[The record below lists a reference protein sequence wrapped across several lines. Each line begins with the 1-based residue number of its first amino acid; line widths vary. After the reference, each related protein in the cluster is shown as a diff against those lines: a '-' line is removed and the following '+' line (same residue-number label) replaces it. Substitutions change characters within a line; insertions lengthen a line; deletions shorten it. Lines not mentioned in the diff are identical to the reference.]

1 MQLPFTKEQFFDL
14 LAAYN
19 AGLWPALLALWIASV
34 LVSMLLLLDRTPPN
48 NADISA
54 LLAAHWAWSALA
66 YHVGFFTRINQ
77 AAWGFAALFLL
88 QAAVFFWAGAVHGR
102 LSFAPWR
109 NAWAP
114 VAWGLVAY
122 ALVYPAIN
130 AAQHPSVSSIP
141 TFGVPCPT
149 MIFTAG
155 MLLLAT
161 PRSWRLAIV
170 PVIWSFIGG
179 SAAFLLGVRA
189 DYGLPIA
196 GIALAIFSTQGSSGR
211 WGLRNAPSEPRPATQ
226 TSQRNRSVA

>member
-34 LVSMLLLLDRTPPN
+34 LVCVLLLSSRRPPDRW
-48 NADISA
+48 ISA
-54 LLAAHWAWSALA
+54 LLAAHWAWSAMA

-88 QAAVFFWAGAVHGR
+88 QAAVFFWAGVVHGR

-122 ALVYPAIN
+122 SLVYPVIN
-130 AAQHPSVSSIP
+130 AAQHLSVSRIP

-155 MLLLAT
+155 MLMLAT
-161 PRSWRLAIV
+161 PRSWRLSIV
-170 PVIWSFIGG
+170 PVIWSLIGG
-179 SAAFLLGVRA
+179 SAAFLLGVHA
-189 DYGLPIA
+189 DYALPLA
-196 GIALAIFSTQGSSGR
+196 GIALAIFSTQRTSGS
-211 WGLRNAPSEPRPATQ
+211 WGSRSASSRPRPVTQ
-226 TSQRNRSVA
+226 TYQRDRGAA

>member
-19 AGLWPALLALWIASV
+19 VGLWPALLALWIASV
-34 LVSMLLLLDRTPPN
+34 LVSVLLLSSRRPPDRW
-48 NADISA
+48 ISA
-54 LLAAHWAWSALA
+54 LLAAHWAWSAMA

-88 QAAVFFWAGAVHGR
+88 QAAVFFWVGVVHGG

-122 ALVYPAIN
+122 SLVYPAIN
-130 AAQHPSVSSIP
+130 AAQHLSVSRIP

-155 MLLLAT
+155 MLMLAT
-161 PRSWRLAIV
+161 PRSWRLSIV
-170 PVIWSFIGG
+170 PVIWSLIGG

-196 GIALAIFSTQGSSGR
+196 GIALAIFSTQRSSGW
-211 WGLRNAPSEPRPATQ
+211 WGSRNAPSRPRPVTQ
-226 TSQRNRSVA
+226 TYQSDRGAA

>member
-1 MQLPFTKEQFFDL
+1 MQLPFTEEQFFDL

-19 AGLWPALLALWIASV
+19 VALWPALLALWVASV
-34 LVSMLLLLDRTPPN
+34 LVSVRLLSSRRPPDRW
-48 NADISA
+48 ISA

-77 AAWGFAALFLL
+77 GAWVFGALFLL
-88 QAAVFFWAGAVHGR
+88 QAAVFVWAGVVHGR

-122 ALVYPAIN
+122 SLVYPAIN
-130 AAQHPSVSSIP
+130 AAQHLSVSRIP

-155 MLLLAT
+155 LLMLAT
-161 PRSWRLAIV
+161 PRSWRLSMV
-170 PVIWSFIGG
+170 PVIWSLIGG
-179 SAAFLLGVRA
+179 SAAFLLGVHA
-189 DYGLPIA
+189 DYALPLA
-196 GIALAIFSTQGSSGR
+196 GIALAIFSTQRSSDC
-211 WGLRNAPSEPRPATQ
+211 WESRNAPSRPRPVTQ
-226 TSQRNRSVA
+226 TCQNKRGAA

>member
-1 MQLPFTKEQFFDL
+1 MQLPFTAEQFFDL

-19 AGLWPALLALWIASV
+19 EGLWPALLALWIASV
-34 LVSMLLLLDRTPPN
+34 LVSVRLLSPRRPSDRW
-48 NADISA
+48 ISA
-54 LLAAHWAWSALA
+54 LLAAHWAWSALE

-77 AAWGFAALFLL
+77 AAWVFAALFLL
-88 QAAVFFWAGAVHGR
+88 QAAVFFWAGVVHGR

-122 ALVYPAIN
+122 SLVYPAIN
-130 AAQHPSVSSIP
+130 AAQHLSVSRIP

-155 MLLLAT
+155 MLMLAT
-161 PRSWRLAIV
+161 PRSWRLSIG
-170 PVIWSFIGG
+170 PVLWSLIGG

-189 DYGLPIA
+189 DYALPIA
-196 GIALAIFSTQGSSGR
+196 GIALAIFSTQRSSDCWGS
-211 WGLRNAPSEPRPATQ
+211 RNAPSQPRPVTQ
-226 TSQRNRSVA
+226 TYQSDRGAA

>member
-1 MQLPFTKEQFFDL
+1 MQLPFTNEQFFDL

-19 AGLWPALLALWIASV
+19 VGLWPALLALWIASV
-34 LVSMLLLLDRTPPN
+34 LVCVLLLSSRRPPDRW
-48 NADISA
+48 ISA

-66 YHVGFFTRINQ
+66 YHAAFFTRINK
-77 AAWGFAALFLL
+77 AAWVFAALFLL
-88 QAAVFFWAGAVHGR
+88 QAAVFCWAGVVHGR

-122 ALVYPAIN
+122 SLVYPAIN
-130 AAQHPSVSSIP
+130 AAQHLSVSRIP

-155 MLLLAT
+155 LLMLAT
-161 PRSWRLAIV
+161 PRSWRLSIV
-170 PVIWSFIGG
+170 PVIWSLIRG

-196 GIALAIFSTQGSSGR
+196 GIALAIFSTQRTSGS
-211 WGLRNAPSEPRPATQ
+211 WGSRSASSRPRPVTQ
-226 TSQRNRSVA
+226 TYQSDRGAA